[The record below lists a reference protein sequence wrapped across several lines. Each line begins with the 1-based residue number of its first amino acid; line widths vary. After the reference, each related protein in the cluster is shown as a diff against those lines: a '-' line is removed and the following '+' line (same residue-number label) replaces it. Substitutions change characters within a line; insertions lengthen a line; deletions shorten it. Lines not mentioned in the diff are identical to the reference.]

1 METSVNQTLAQEL
14 QVKEAKFYNACA
26 QVILLNEQLDDLKMR
41 YERAAQEQHASFQY
55 SLGLKMSVMEGVRSM
70 YYQYGSQK
78 ADEITALQAQ
88 LATEHDL
95 ANHFQV
101 LGVAE

>member
-1 METSVNQTLAQEL
+1 MEASVNQTLAQQL

-41 YERAAQEQHASFQY
+41 YERAAQEQQAAFQY
-55 SLGLKMSVMEGVRSM
+55 SLGLKMSVMEGVRTM

-78 ADEITALQAQ
+78 ADEITGLQAQ